1 MAVSDVTLTAGMRS
15 NLMLLQGTQSK
26 MSEVQNRLATGN
38 KINSALDGPTNYFAA
53 KGLNQRA
60 GDLSSL
66 KDAMG
71 QAVSTI
77 KAGDKGISA
86 IQSLVAQAKGLT
98 ESAYGALGNDAA
110 STATRKTLAEQFN
123 KIKDQIDKMADD
135 SGYNGKNLLVGNGM
149 RLNSTSDSRSQVN
162 SITGISNARV
172 SNMVSTDTYAVR
184 VSGDSK
190 VSADSNDVANA
201 EDARGV
207 FALKV
212 SGTASTTLGSFADI
226 SIETRGNVGKQRSFI
241 VSDGNEAK
249 TVKFFDNTQSA
260 TAATTTASK
269 TSVAQV
275 STVAIGG
282 TIEAGDTF
290 SVKVAG
296 ATFEYKA
303 TSADTKITIASKLVT
318 SIKAAIA
325 GTKLGTT
332 DFASGGAG
340 IVAGGSGTITLT
352 GKSSATGAHDIAISA
367 SATNAAT
374 LHVSQSFASGS
385 VVSFTIDRA
394 AVEAA
399 TNGGNGVSS
408 IQKNVNID
416 ITATNLSG
424 QTVSRSGMNQRGQGK
439 LSNGE
444 NDFAFDS
451 GTVRMTVDQGT
462 IRQAATASAS
472 KSLVTTQQTDAN
484 TSNDITVN
492 FNENRTNNIAVM
504 SQNVKTDGQGL
515 RLDSAQNA
523 WQDRT
528 DIDKAV
534 SSIDFATNK
543 LRGASQTLST
553 SLNIVTTRENFTK
566 EFSDVLTEGAGKL
579 TLADQNEE
587 GATLLMLQ
595 TRQQLGVTSLS
606 LANQSQQS
614 ILKLF

>member
-1 MAVSDVTLTAGMRS
+1 MAISDVTLTAGMRS

-26 MSEVQNRLATGN
+26 MAEVQNKLATGN
-38 KINSALDGPTNYFAA
+38 KINSALDGPTSYFAA

-77 KAGDKGISA
+77 KAGDKGITA

-110 STATRKTLAEQFN
+110 STATRKTLADQFN

-149 RLNSTSDSRSQVN
+149 RLNSTSNSRGSVN
-162 SITGISNARV
+162 SVTGISNARV
-172 SNMVSTDTYAVR
+172 TNMVSTDTYTVR
-184 VSGDSK
+184 VSGNSA
-190 VSADSNDVANA
+190 VSADSSDVANA
-201 EDARGV
+201 ENARGV

-212 SGTASTTLGSFADI
+212 SGTSSTTLGSFADI
-226 SIETRGNVGKQRSFI
+226 SIETRGNTGKLRSFT

-249 TVKFFDNTQSA
+249 TIKFFDNTQSA

-269 TSVAQV
+269 SGVSQV
-275 STVAIGG
+275 STVAISG

-290 SVKVAG
+290 NIKVAG

-303 TSADTKITIASKLVT
+303 TSSDTTATIATKLQTSIAAGVTSGKIATADVAAEGSVTVSGSTITI
-318 SIKAAIA
+318 
-325 GTKLGTT
+325 
-332 DFASGGAG
+332 
-340 IVAGGSGTITLT
+340 
-352 GKSSATGAHDIAISA
+352 TGASVATAAHDVAISA

-399 TNGGNGVSS
+399 TNGGNGVST

-424 QTVSRSGMNQRGQGK
+424 QTVSRSGTNQRGQGK

-444 NDFAFDS
+444 NDFAFDT
-451 GTVRMTVDQGT
+451 GTVRMTVNQGT
-462 IRQAATASAS
+462 IRKAATAAAS

-504 SQNVKTDGQGL
+504 SQNVKSDGQGL

-523 WQDRT
+523 WTDRA

-566 EFSDVLTEGAGKL
+566 EFSDVLTEGADKL

>member
-1 MAVSDVTLTAGMRS
+1 MAISDVTLTAGMRS

-26 MSEVQNRLATGN
+26 MAEVQNKLATGN
-38 KINSALDGPTNYFAA
+38 KINSALDGPTSYFAA

-77 KAGDKGISA
+77 KAGDKGITA

-98 ESAYGALGNDAA
+98 ESAYGALGTDAA
-110 STATRKTLAEQFN
+110 STATRKTLADQFN

-149 RLNSTSDSRSQVN
+149 RLNSTSNSRGAVN
-162 SITGISNARV
+162 SITGVSNARV
-172 SNMVSTDTYAVR
+172 TNMVSTDTYTVR
-184 VSGDSK
+184 VSGNSA

-212 SGTASTTLGSFADI
+212 SGTSSTTLGSFADI
-226 SIETRGNVGKQRSFI
+226 SIETRGNTGKLRSFT

-260 TAATTTASK
+260 TAATSTASK
-269 TSVAQV
+269 SGVSQV
-275 STVAIGG
+275 STVAISG

-290 SVKVAG
+290 NVKVAG

-303 TSADTKITIASKLVT
+303 TSSDTTATIASKLQASIAGGVT
-318 SIKAAIA
+318 SGKIAAADVAAA
-325 GTKLGTT
+325 GSVTV
-332 DFASGGAG
+332 SG
-340 IVAGGSGTITLT
+340 STITIT
-352 GKSSATGAHDIAISA
+352 GASVATGAHDVAISA

-399 TNGGNGVSS
+399 TNGGNGVST

-424 QTVSRSGMNQRGQGK
+424 QTVSRSGTNQRGQGK

-444 NDFAFDS
+444 NDFAFDT

-462 IRQAATASAS
+462 IRKAATAAAS

-492 FNENRTNNIAVM
+492 FNENRTNNISVM
-504 SQNVKTDGQGL
+504 SQDVKSDGQGL
-515 RLDSAQNA
+515 RLDSAQNG
-523 WQDRT
+523 WTDRA

-606 LANQSQQS
+606 MANQSQQS